1 VRDEAVVVP
10 GFLLFDTRNV
20 CLGSVESWACAAVMC
35 LQGDL
40 RLHLLPFGQVTGLMA
55 SSEYDDRV

>member
-1 VRDEAVVVP
+1 MVVP

-40 RLHLLPFGQVTGLMA
+40 RLHLLPFGQVTGLHGQL
-55 SSEYDDRV
+55 